1 MEFSK
6 FSQNLADE
14 ISADFTEYDANHSV
28 LVVPLKDGRYQ
39 TVVIKLMEHPKF
51 KKEVVRITSKVC
63 YTSEDINYKELLTA
77 SDGYVHTNFT
87 IEDDVL
93 KVEASLFYESIDG
106 EILREIVK
114 EVASIADD
122 WEFKITGVD
131 TF

>member
-6 FSQNLADE
+6 FSQNLAAE
-14 ISADFTEYDANHSV
+14 IGADYTEYDASHSV
-28 LVVPLKDGRYQ
+28 LVVPLADGRFQ
-39 TVVIKLMEHPKF
+39 TVVARLMEHPRF

-63 YTSEDINYKELLTA
+63 YTSEDIDYKELLTA
-77 SDGYVHTNFT
+77 SDNYVHTNFT
-87 IEDDVL
+87 IEDDIL
-93 KVEASLFYESIDG
+93 KVEASLFYESINK
-106 EILREIVK
+106 EIMKEIVS

>member
-6 FSQNLADE
+6 FSQNLAQD
-14 ISADFTEYDANHSV
+14 IGADFTEYDANHSV
-28 LVVPLKDGRYQ
+28 LVVPLNDGRFQ
-39 TVVIKLMEHPKF
+39 TIVVKLMEHPKF

-87 IEDDVL
+87 IEDEVL
-93 KVEASLFYESIDG
+93 KVEASFFYESMDD
-106 EILREIVK
+106 EIMKEIVK